1 LELLKIDVV
10 HSVHTYAIADALG
23 LSASN

>member
-10 HSVHTYAIADALG
+10 HSVHPYAIADALG